1 MILSRKGLRGSSRE
15 GWREGLCM
23 CQPWGKGRDELTAH
37 EKKRGREGGREGG
50 RESSASI
57 IVEEVVVVVMRN
69 LNPV

>member
-37 EKKRGREGGREGG
+37 EKKRGREGR